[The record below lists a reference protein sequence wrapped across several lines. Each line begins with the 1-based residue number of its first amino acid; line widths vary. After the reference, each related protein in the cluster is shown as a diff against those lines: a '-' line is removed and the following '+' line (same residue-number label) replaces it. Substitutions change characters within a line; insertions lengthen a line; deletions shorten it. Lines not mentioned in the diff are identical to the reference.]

1 MGLAVTVR
9 ATRTARDYPQP
20 VTNLD
25 HVDFRRPDVRDQMEK
40 RRGAI
45 SSLRKLQRPLEARK
59 AARSAGIGEFF
70 RLFSAAPLVVDV
82 DEGPRPHE
90 GVARNLGSI

>member
-1 MGLAVTVR
+1 MGTVGHNR
-9 ATRTARDYPQP
+9 F
-20 VTNLD
+20 TNLD